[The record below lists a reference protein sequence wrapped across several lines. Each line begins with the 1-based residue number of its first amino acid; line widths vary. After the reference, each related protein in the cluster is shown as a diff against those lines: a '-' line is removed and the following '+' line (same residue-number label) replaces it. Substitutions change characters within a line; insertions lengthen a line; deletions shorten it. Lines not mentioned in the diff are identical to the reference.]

1 MEYTYD
7 DIITAKDI
15 LTGRVK
21 KEDIIGKTGWFMDCI
36 PIDMSLN
43 TIMRLV
49 GNPKTLK
56 DFDADRSC
64 PFVSDELVGEGVYL
78 YFLPEKEESA
88 PIPRFKI
95 GDRVKIVKEWAGFGE
110 GYNPTI
116 GKTGRI
122 EEIDEGEIVKVVLDS
137 DGDFWWYRPDSVELI
152 EDEEPEI
159 CGSAIEEG
167 PFKCKEKS
175 YKERQAEWVKANNIK
190 EGVKVKI
197 FRKAESYEDG
207 WIDIWLGDADVGK
220 IGVINGIQP
229 NNIKVKTNTSSYW
242 YPYFVLEKVE
252 DEPEYIP
259 YDLSK
264 PEDRDALR
272 DKWVKSTNPDVFH
285 EFKITQFV
293 RMNDD
298 YQTIYV
304 KTSTSR
310 YSGNDLFYDYVFAD
324 GSPVGKPANGQQIRQ
339 DIALKRIRPE
349 SGADSR
355 QCSK

>member
-1 MEYTYD
+1 MKYTYD
-7 DIITAKDI
+7 DIVTAKDI
-15 LTGRVK
+15 LTGKVK
-21 KEDIIGKTGWFMDCI
+21 KEDIIEKKGWFFDCI
-36 PIDMSLN
+36 PQDMSLKAIEN
-43 TIMRLV
+43 MTR
-49 GNPKTLK
+49 PCCLK
-56 DFDADRSC
+56 DVKLDCVC
-64 PFVSDELVGEGVYL
+64 PFIPDAEDRCSRT

-95 GDRVKIVKEWAGFGE
+95 GDRVKIVEEWIGFEGE
-110 GYNPTI
+110 YTPTI
-116 GKTGRI
+116 GKIGRI
-122 EEIDEGEIVKVVLDS
+122 EEIDNDGTVGVLFDS
-137 DGDFWWYRPDSVELI
+137 DNDFWWYRLDAVELI

-167 PFKCKEKS
+167 PFECKEKS
-175 YKERQAEWVKANNIK
+175 YGECQAEWVKANNLK
-190 EGVKVKI
+190 PGDKVRI
-197 FRKAESYEDG
+197 LRTAENKEDG
-207 WIDIWLGDADVGK
+207 WGATWIPLMDKTVGEIGTVIDISNF
-220 IGVINGIQP
+220 NGIRVDCW
-229 NNIKVKTNTSSYW
+229 I
-242 YPYFVLEKVE
+242 YPYFVLEKV

-310 YSGNDLFYDYVFAD
+310 YSGNDLFCDYVFAD